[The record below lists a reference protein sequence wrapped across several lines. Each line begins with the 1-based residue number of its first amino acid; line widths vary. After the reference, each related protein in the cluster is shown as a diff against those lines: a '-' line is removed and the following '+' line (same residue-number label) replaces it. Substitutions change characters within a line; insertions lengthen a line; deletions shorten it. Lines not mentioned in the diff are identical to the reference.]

1 MRWPLGRPTTVRTRI
16 VALALAPAVALMA
29 LWGFAMVSVTAELR
43 ALIRVQGVYGDF
55 GTPVDTAVGQ
65 IQIERRM
72 SAAYLGAGGRDAA
85 GAGQLLGQQ
94 RRTDQVVDAMR
105 QAIRGGDRSRL
116 TARQRQSLDAM
127 LTATDR
133 LDGLRQRVLT
143 RKIGWDQA
151 VEQYSAL
158 IEPTF
163 DVQSTLTA
171 LQAGQLAR
179 ETETVFELVRVR
191 EFVSREDALVAGARA
206 AGTALTPGQ
215 YNALTQTI
223 EDRRVFQQTYVP
235 DLPADSRALFEKFQ
249 DGALYRSLNQGEDA
263 LLRAG
268 AGGAAQAVAA
278 DSWRSTVDRIV
289 KQYRDLCT
297 EAGDNSAAR
306 GRAFAYQEL
315 TKAAIAGAAGLI
327 VAGLS
332 LWFAV
337 RGARRISRRL
347 EALRDAADVLAG
359 RQLPDVMRRL
369 GAGEEV
375 DAVAEA
381 PPLAAAGDRDDEIG
395 QVGRSFNTARLAA
408 VEAAVKQATLRRGL
422 FAVLLN
428 IARRNQALVHRQL
441 KLVDTLERRTEDPD
455 VLRELFRID
464 HLTTRMRRHA
474 ESLII
479 LSGSAPGRRW
489 RRPVPI
495 AQVVSS
501 AVGEIEDYARVVVPP
516 MPDTGIAAD
525 AVADVVHLF
534 AELLENATVFSP
546 PHTQVTLRTG
556 RVGGGF
562 VLEIDDRGLGL
573 DAEAHAHAERTLTD
587 PDAFDPTRHDRLGLY
602 VVGRLAARHGIDVT
616 LRDSPYGG
624 TTAVVL
630 LPESILAEPGGTDT
644 PQDTEPPTALPGTRP
659 EPGGPRVPLPPES
672 HTEVRPLPSR
682 RGNGP
687 AGSETPVASGA
698 GTGRPGARESGS
710 GSDTARPEAVP
721 TGGSGVSGAG
731 SGWDAAPSRSASAG
745 TSGVSESGAG
755 WLTSSE
761 RSGARVSGA
770 EFASTGESG
779 ASGGG
784 TGWQKPSG
792 RPGPHESGTGR
803 NGAGSESASVG
814 TSGVSETGAGWLTS
828 SEQPGAHD
836 SGVAW
841 DVPSEPLSPRRR
853 PGTPE
858 LGAAPGAPSSEAG
871 AAWQGAPEPRPA
883 NGSGGPGSPVAPSAT
898 PEASW
903 QSPSDAGASWQSPS
917 DAGASWRPSSR
928 ADAPA
933 QTPSRTGP
941 SWPAQP
947 DPLPVRHSGPSE
959 GDAPWQAPQAGPPVS
974 GVGAAFGSG
983 DASHSHAQPDPLP
996 ARRPGAFEPAAPWES
1011 RHVPS
1016 PAPRPGTTEGAPVPP
1031 LHPTRRPDTGEGGTP
1046 AGLPHTGAP
1055 GNTPPPALPTR
1066 HPGTGEGGTP
1076 AELPRTGT
1084 SASTPPPALP
1094 TRRPSTPEPSTPEP
1108 STPETGTP
1116 EPGPSEPGPS
1126 EPGTPE
1132 PGPSEP
1138 RTPDASTVVP
1148 ALPTRVR
1155 QASLA
1160 RQLRDEPQE
1169 QAEGGRREVDAEEMR
1184 AIFGAFQRGLD
1195 QGRKGMPARPGATEG
1210 DTVNIHVDEGTDTDD
1225 AR

>member
-43 ALIRVQGVYGDF
+43 ALIRVQGVYDDF

-143 RKIGWDQA
+143 RKISWDQA

-268 AGGAAQAVAA
+268 AGGASQAVAA

-297 EAGDNSAAR
+297 AAGDNSAAR

-315 TKAAIAGAAGLI
+315 TKAAIAGGAGLV

-602 VVGRLAARHGIDVT
+602 VVGRLAARHGIDVS

-630 LPESILAEPGGTDT
+630 LPESILAETGGTDA
-644 PQDTEPPTALPGTRP
+644 PQDTEPPAALPGARP
-659 EPGGPRVPLPPES
+659 EHGGARVPLPPES
-672 HTEVRPLPSR
+672 HGEVRPLPSR

-687 AGSETPVASGA
+687 AGPEAPGVSGGGA
-698 GTGRPGARESGS
+698 GRPTPSGRMGARESGTGSDAREPGS
-710 GSDTARPEAVP
+710 GSHAAGPEAV
-721 TGGSGVSGAG
+721 
-731 SGWDAAPSRSASAG
+731 SAG
-745 TSGVSESGAG
+745 G
-755 WLTSSE
+755 
-761 RSGARVSGA
+761 
-770 EFASTGESG
+770 SG
-779 ASGGG
+779 ASGA
-784 TGWQKPSG
+784 
-792 RPGPHESGTGR
+792 
-803 NGAGSESASVG
+803 GAGWEATASQSPSVG
-814 TSGVSETGAGWLTS
+814 TSGASETGAGWLMS

-841 DVPSEPLSPRRR
+841 DVPSEPLPPRRR

-858 LGAAPGAPSSEAG
+858 PGAAPEAPSSEAG
-871 AAWQGAPEPRPA
+871 AAWQGAPEHWPA
-883 NGSGGPGSPVAPSAT
+883 KGTDVPGSPVTPSSTPGASWQAPSDA
-898 PEASW
+898 EASW
-903 QSPSDAGASWQSPS
+903 QSPSDAGASWQ
-917 DAGASWRPSSR
+917 PSSR

-933 QTPSRTGP
+933 QPPSQTGP

-947 DPLPVRHSGPSE
+947 DPLPARHSGPSE
-959 GDAPWQAPQAGPPVS
+959 GGAPWQAPHAGQPVS
-974 GVGAAFGSG
+974 GSGAAFGSG
-983 DASHSHAQPDPLP
+983 DASHSHAEPDPLP
-996 ARRPGAFEPAAPWES
+996 ARRPGPFEPAAPGES
-1011 RHVPS
+1011 PHAPS
-1016 PAPRPGTTEGAPVPP
+1016 PTPRPGTTEAAPVPP
-1031 LHPTRRPDTGEGGTP
+1031 PLPTRRPGAGEGGTP
-1046 AGLPHTGAP
+1046 ARLPGTGAS
-1055 GNTPPPALPTR
+1055 GNTPPPPLPTR
-1066 HPGTGEGGTP
+1066 RPGAGEGGTP
-1076 AELPRTGT
+1076 GGLPRTGT
-1084 SASTPPPALP
+1084 SAGTPPPALP
-1094 TRRPSTPEPSTPEP
+1094 SRR
-1108 STPETGTP
+1108 
-1116 EPGPSEPGPS
+1116 
-1126 EPGTPE
+1126 PGTPQ
-1132 PGPSEP
+1132 PG
-1138 RTPDASTVVP
+1138 TPDESTVAP

-1160 RQLRDEPQE
+1160 QQLRDEPQD
-1169 QAEGGRREVDAEEMR
+1169 QAKGGRREVDAEEMR
-1184 AIFGAFQRGLD
+1184 SIFGAFQRGLD
-1195 QGRKGMPARPGATEG
+1195 QGRKGMPARPGTTDG

>member
-1 MRWPLGRPTTVRTRI
+1 MRWSLGRTTTVRTRI

-43 ALIRVQGVYGDF
+43 ALIRVQGVYHDF

-65 IQIERRM
+65 IQIERRL
-72 SAAYLGAGGRDAA
+72 SAAYLGAGGRDAS

-105 QAIRGGDRSRL
+105 QAVRDGDRSRL

-127 LTATDR
+127 VTATDR

-143 RKIGWDQA
+143 RKISWDQA

-158 IEPTF
+158 VEPGF
-163 DVQSTLTA
+163 DVESTLTA

-179 ETETVFELVRVR
+179 ESRTVLELVRVR
-191 EFVSREDALVAGARA
+191 EFVSREDALVVGARA
-206 AGTALTPGQ
+206 AGTTLTPGQ
-215 YNALTQTI
+215 YAALTQTV

-249 DGALYRSLNQGEDA
+249 NGALYRSLDQGEDA

-268 AGGAAQAVAA
+268 AGGASRAVAA
-278 DSWRSTVDRIV
+278 DSWRSTADRIV
-289 KQYRDLCT
+289 RQYRDLCT
-297 EAGDNSAAR
+297 EAADNSAAR
-306 GRAFAYQEL
+306 GRAFAYREL
-315 TKAAIAGAAGLI
+315 TKAAIAGGAGLV

-369 GAGEEV
+369 GAGAEV

-381 PPLAAAGDRDDEIG
+381 PPLATAEDRDDEIG

-408 VEAAVKQATLRRGL
+408 IEAAVKQATLRRGL

-479 LSGSAPGRRW
+479 LSGAAPGRRW

-495 AQVVSS
+495 ARVVSS

-602 VVGRLAARHGIDVT
+602 VVGRLAARHGIEVA

-630 LPESILAEPGGTDT
+630 LPRTILAEAVETDT
-644 PQDTEPPTALPGTRP
+644 RPGTEPPAGATGARP
-659 EPGGPRVPLPPES
+659 EHTGAEHGGARVPLPPEE
-672 HTEVRPLPSR
+672 HGEARPLPSR
-682 RGNGP
+682 RGNDSVNGGP
-687 AGSETPVASGA
+687 ASSWAPATGESGTPGGGAEGPMPSGRRASSGGAGPVEPGAGRDAAGPESVPSGGPVSSGAGAGWQASSGRPASVEPGAGRDAAGSEPSSAGGPGTSGA
-698 GTGRPGARESGS
+698 GWGERSERPG
-710 GSDTARPEAVP
+710 TH
-721 TGGSGVSGAG
+721 
-731 SGWDAAPSRSASAG
+731 
-745 TSGVSESGAG
+745 ESGAG
-755 WLTSSE
+755 W
-761 RSGARVSGA
+761 G
-770 EFASTGESG
+770 
-779 ASGGG
+779 
-784 TGWQKPSG
+784 
-792 RPGPHESGTGR
+792 
-803 NGAGSESASVG
+803 
-814 TSGVSETGAGWLTS
+814 
-828 SEQPGAHD
+828 
-836 SGVAW
+836 
-841 DVPSEPLSPRRR
+841 VPSEPLPSRRG
-853 PGTPE
+853 PGTPAS
-858 LGAAPGAPSSEAG
+858 GAVPGAPSSRAG
-871 AAWQGAPEPRPA
+871 APWRGAPEPRPA
-883 NGSGGPGSPVAPSAT
+883 AGPGVPGSPVTPSPDADAAART
-898 PEASW
+898 P
-903 QSPSDAGASWQSPS
+903 SPGGSTWPARPGSLPTKGSDPSGAGAARQPPHPSPP
-917 DAGASWRPSSR
+917 APGATDVVP
-928 ADAPA
+928 ADPGSA
-933 QTPSRTGP
+933 
-941 SWPAQP
+941 
-947 DPLPVRHSGPSE
+947 PLP
-959 GDAPWQAPQAGPPVS
+959 
-974 GVGAAFGSG
+974 
-983 DASHSHAQPDPLP
+983 PLP
-996 ARRPGAFEPAAPWES
+996 ARR
-1011 RHVPS
+1011 
-1016 PAPRPGTTEGAPVPP
+1016 
-1031 LHPTRRPDTGEGGTP
+1031 
-1046 AGLPHTGAP
+1046 AGV
-1055 GNTPPPALPTR
+1055 
-1066 HPGTGEGGTP
+1066 
-1076 AELPRTGT
+1076 
-1084 SASTPPPALP
+1084 
-1094 TRRPSTPEPSTPEP
+1094 
-1108 STPETGTP
+1108 
-1116 EPGPSEPGPS
+1116 PSEPPADGAAPS
-1126 EPGTPE
+1126 
-1132 PGPSEP
+1132 
-1138 RTPDASTVVP
+1138 
-1148 ALPTRVR
+1148 LPTRVR

-1160 RQLRDEPQE
+1160 HQLRDEPRA
-1169 QAEGGRREVDAEEMR
+1169 QAEDGRREVGADEMR

-1195 QGRKGMPARPGATEG
+1195 QGRKGMPTRPAAGAD
-1210 DTVNIHVDEGTDTDD
+1210 DTVNTHVDEGTDTDD